1 MGSLGLL
8 GRLGPAGEGLV
19 GLEEGLSALLNLPGR
34 TVNLS
39 DEVWEQTGRGSG
51 GLELAGRVW
60 DGEKRA

>member
-1 MGSLGLL
+1 M
-8 GRLGPAGEGLV
+8 